1 MNLTKEG
8 LARMIDQ
15 SLLRPDATER
25 EVVEFCLEA
34 KRYGFG
40 AIAVNPAYLELAAD
54 LLKGSGI
61 RLVASISFPLGA
73 CTIDVK
79 AFETKDAVRRGAD
92 EVDMVLN
99 IGAIKSGRYDVI
111 EREMQ
116 ALVAAAKGKTTKVI
130 LETCFL
136 SEEEIVQTCLI
147 AKKAGVDFVKTSTG
161 FGPAGA
167 TVEIVRLMRQTV
179 GSGMGVKA
187 AGGIRTFEDAVA
199 MIRAGADRIGTSSG
213 VAILEGYEQMRKKGH
228 ELKERA
234 GKGGDK
240 RVE

>member
-1 MNLTKEG
+1 
-8 LARMIDQ
+8 
-15 SLLRPDATER
+15 
-25 EVVEFCLEA
+25 
-34 KRYGFG
+34 
-40 AIAVNPAYLELAAD
+40 
-54 LLKGSGI
+54 
-61 RLVASISFPLGA
+61 
-73 CTIDVK
+73 VK

-130 LETCFL
+130 L
-136 SEEEIVQTCLI
+136 
-147 AKKAGVDFVKTSTG
+147 AGVDFVKTSTG
-161 FGPAGA
+161 FGPTGA

-199 MIRAGADRIGTSSG
+199 MIREE
-213 VAILEGYEQMRKKGH
+213 VP
-228 ELKERA
+228 RA
-234 GKGGDK
+234 K
-240 RVE
+240 RTMMCV